1 MEQPQ
6 PTYPEGR
13 QLSHFEA
20 LSLGLKVL
28 FSEIHWHIIRG
39 LRSWEIRQMHHRL
52 NKEYKRLGQLL
63 SSREGASGS
72 EEEDVQGEIDLCRKQ
87 IDFLKGEVDYLQSE
101 LNELR
106 RSSIEKRRRKW
117 CI

>member
-1 MEQPQ
+1 MEQSQ
-6 PTYPEGR
+6 TTYPEGR

-39 LRSWEIRQMHHRL
+39 LRSWEIRQMQQRL
-52 NKEYKRLGQLL
+52 NKEYKRLGELL
-63 SSREGASGS
+63 SSQEGASAAKG
-72 EEEDVQGEIDLCRKQ
+72 EDVQGEIDLCRKQ

-101 LNELR
+101 LDELR
-106 RSSIEKRRRKW
+106 RSAIERRRRKW
-117 CI
+117 CV